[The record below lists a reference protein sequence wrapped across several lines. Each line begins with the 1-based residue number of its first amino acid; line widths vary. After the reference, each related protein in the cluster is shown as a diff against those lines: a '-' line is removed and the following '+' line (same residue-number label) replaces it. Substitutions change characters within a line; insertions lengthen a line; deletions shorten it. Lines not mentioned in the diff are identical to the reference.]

1 MTFADWWKVNDVKED
16 QEEKNDSNIT
26 DLSCQAA
33 HDVINRKNVFLYGM
47 QGLHATYARNAIP
60 LLINV
65 KEMGRFIFTSRLL
78 HNFE

>member
-33 HDVINRKNVFLYGM
+33 HDVINEKNVFLCGI
-47 QGLHATYARNAIP
+47 QGCMLPT
-60 LLINV
+60 L
-65 KEMGRFIFTSRLL
+65 EMLFHYL
-78 HNFE
+78 